1 MNLIKGKSE
10 RWDCL
15 AWRREG
21 SGRSY
26 KDILAPY
33 GRRKDGGKLLS
44 VFSSD
49 KTRGNC
55 SQTEK
60 QHRTGHSI

>member
-1 MNLIKGKSE
+1 MKMNLIKGKSE

-26 KDILAPY
+26 KDIFAPF
-33 GRRKDGGKLLS
+33 GRRKDGG
-44 VFSSD
+44 
-49 KTRGNC
+49 
-55 SQTEK
+55 
-60 QHRTGHSI
+60 